1 MYRPTIRT
9 SIGLGLVSTVIAVRL
24 AAQEHDHPPGQP
36 TTETGATPLY
46 HNLGTLH
53 KDITTESDVTQKYF
67 DQGLR
72 LIYAF
77 NHDEAIK
84 SFKEGL
90 KHDSTCAM
98 CYWGN
103 AYALGPN
110 INLPMDTSKVSPAWD
125 AMHNAVRYSV
135 NVTPK
140 ERAFIDALAKRYSGD
155 PTANRAS
162 LDSAWASAIG
172 RVSRLYPHDDD
183 AATLYAEALMDLR
196 PWNYWTS
203 GGRAK
208 APSTMEQLRV
218 VERVVQRNPDHPGA
232 CHYYIHAI
240 EASNDAYK
248 ALACAQRLG
257 SLMPGAGHLVHMP
270 THIFIKM
277 GQWDLAAEHN
287 AHALQAD
294 ERYISERHPSGVY
307 PMGYYPHNFHVMWY
321 ALQMLGRS
329 EAALAAAQNI
339 REKVPVEVMRQVPPF
354 EGYAPTLLYTLARFS
369 SWDEILKQP
378 APSSDL
384 RYAAAAWHYARG
396 LAYTGQGKLDSAAVE
411 RDSLVVIA
419 LSLPAAKMVHQNS
432 ARAVLQVA
440 IRHLAGEMAAQAGRT
455 NLAVQQLGKAVSLE
469 DELTYE
475 EPPAWYM
482 PMRQRLGAVLLAA
495 GRPKQA
501 EKVYRADLIHR
512 PENGWSLYGLAQSLK
527 AQNRTKEAAKV
538 EERFEKA
545 WKSADVKLASMS
557 P

>member
-1 MYRPTIRT
+1 MRQGTPWTLLAFCLLATCT
-9 SIGLGLVSTVIAVRL
+9 SRGLNG
-24 AAQEHDHPPGQP
+24 QERQHPPGQP
-36 TTETGATPLY
+36 TTVAGITPLY
-46 HNLGTLH
+46 KNLGTLH
-53 KDITTESDVTQKYF
+53 KDITTESEVTQQYF

-90 KHDSTCAM
+90 KSDTTCAM
-98 CYWGN
+98 CYWGI

-110 INLPMDTSKVSPAWD
+110 INLPMDSSKVAPAWD

-135 NVTPK
+135 SVTPK

-155 PTANRAS
+155 PTVGRTS
-162 LDSAWASAIG
+162 LDSAWARAMGKVARI
-172 RVSRLYPHDDD
+172 YPADDD

-196 PWNYWTS
+196 PWNYWTN
-203 GGRAK
+203 GGRPK
-208 APSTMEQLRV
+208 APSTLEQLRV
-218 VERVVQRNPDHPGA
+218 IEPVLQRNPNHPGA

-240 EASNDAYK
+240 EASADAYK
-248 ALACAQRLG
+248 ALPCAQRLG

-270 THIFIKM
+270 THIYIKL

-294 ERYISERHPSGVY
+294 EQYISERHPTGVY

-329 EAALAAAQNI
+329 EAALDAARNI
-339 REKVPVEVMRQVPPF
+339 VEKVPAEVMRQVPPF
-354 EGYAPTLLYTLARFS
+354 EGYAPTVLYTLARFS
-369 SWDEILKQP
+369 RWNEILSQP
-378 APSSDL
+378 APPSDL
-384 RYAAAAWHYARG
+384 RYATAAWHYVRG
-396 LAYTGQGKLDSAAVE
+396 LAYAAQERPDSAAVE
-411 RDSLVVIA
+411 RDSLVVTTLAI
-419 LSLPAAKMVHQNS
+419 PADRMVQQNS

-440 IRHLAGEMAAQAGRT
+440 IRHLAGEMAAKAGNT

-475 EPPAWYM
+475 EPPAWYL

-495 GRPKQA
+495 GMAKQA
-501 EKVYRADLIHR
+501 EKVYRDDLVHR
-512 PENGWSLYGLAQSLK
+512 PENGWSLYGLAESLK
-527 AQNRTKEAAKV
+527 AQKRNREAAAVTK
-538 EERFEKA
+538 RFGKA
-545 WKSADVKLASMS
+545 WKTADVKLAGK
-557 P
+557 